1 LSFGQHFM
9 KIPKINLKSLF
20 KNKKKFVV
28 LAMMLIIVGFGVFKL
43 IGNKEAKPQYQTATA
58 EKGMLVISISG
69 SGTISSGNSTK
80 ITTKASGTI
89 KNVYVQNGDIVTK
102 GQKIADLN
110 LDDYALSRQSTAYVA
125 YLDAVEAVKTA
136 EKSKTD
142 ADIAMWTARQAIF
155 DSQKEQEDM
164 RNGEANPDTGEDY
177 TESERAVVD
186 KAIEQA
192 HQAFTVAELK
202 YKNADADITNA
213 RIKVTAAWQ
222 DYQEVSANI
231 VAPTGGTISSLT
243 LAPGTVIESTTS
255 TNANSTSNASSNATV
270 TAQQIG
276 VIYNTDGQFKAT
288 LNLTESDIVS
298 VKAGQKATLT
308 LDAFPDKTFTGQVLA
323 VDATGSVSSGVTS
336 YPVTILLDQTN
347 ENIFPNMAVDATI
360 ITETIDNVVLVPTA
374 AVVMANGE
382 SIVRILNDDQMN
394 TVSVTTAGSND
405 SQTAISSGLEDGQTI
420 VTSITSTTNTNANT
434 SSTTSVFGTG
444 FGSGGGNRMI
454 MGSPPGGR

>member
-1 LSFGQHFM
+1 
-9 KIPKINLKSLF
+9 
-20 KNKKKFVV
+20 
-28 LAMMLIIVGFGVFKL
+28 
-43 IGNKEAKPQYQTATA
+43 
-58 EKGMLVISISG
+58 
-69 SGTISSGNSTK
+69 
-80 ITTKASGTI
+80 
-89 KNVYVQNGDIVTK
+89 
-102 GQKIADLN
+102 
-110 LDDYALSRQSTAYVA
+110 
-125 YLDAVEAVKTA
+125 
-136 EKSKTD
+136 
-142 ADIAMWTARQAIF
+142 
-155 DSQKEQEDM
+155 M

>member
-1 LSFGQHFM
+1 M
-9 KIPKINLKSLF
+9 KIPVLNLKSMF
-20 KNKKKFVV
+20 NSKKKIALLVAVF
-28 LAMMLIIVGFGVFKL
+28 LILGFGAFKL
-43 IGNKEAKPQYQTATA
+43 LVKKEAKPQYQTATA

-80 ITTKASGTI
+80 ITTKASGTVN
-89 KNVYVQNGDIVTK
+89 NVYVKNGDTVNK
-102 GQKIADLN
+102 GQKIADLA

-136 EKSKTD
+136 EKGKTD

-155 DSQKEQEDM
+155 DSQEEQEDM
-164 RNGEANPDTGEDY
+164 RNGEDNPDTHEDY

-202 YKNADADITNA
+202 YKNADADISNA

-222 DYQEVSANI
+222 DYQEVSATI
-231 VAPTGGTISSLT
+231 VAPADGEISSLT
-243 LAPGTVIESTTS
+243 LAPGTVIESSTS
-255 TNANSTSNASSNATV
+255 TSANNTSNASSNATV

-276 VIYNTDGQFKAT
+276 VIYNIGGQFKAS

-323 VDATGSVSSGVTS
+323 VDATGTVASGVTS
-336 YPVTILLDQTN
+336 YPVTILLDQTS

-360 ITETIDNVVLVPTA
+360 ITNTVDNILLVPSTA
-374 AVVMANGE
+374 IQTTNG
-382 SIVRILNDDQMN
+382 SSTVRVLNDDQ
-394 TVSVTTAGSND
+394 VSVITVETAGSND
-405 SQTAISSGLEDGQTI
+405 SQTAISTGLNEGDTVITGT
-420 VTSITSTTNTNANT
+420 VNSIITNTNNQ
-434 SSTTSVFGTG
+434 SPSSVFGTS
-444 FGSGGGNRMI
+444 FGGGGGNRVI
-454 MGSPPGGR
+454 MGGPPQGQ